1 MVARSIS
8 ILKICAILDQK
19 SGVFNKNVAKNFKY
33 IQLTLSKMLK
43 LKIDFR
49 LFKKIG
55 ESLLRRKLKIKIAF
69 YA

>member
-1 MVARSIS
+1 MVAKSIS

-19 SGVFNKNVAKNFKY
+19 SRLFNKNFAKNFKY
-33 IQLTLSKMLK
+33 TQLIISKILK

-55 ESLLRRKLKIKIAF
+55 DFIESLLKRKL
-69 YA
+69 YGQN

>member
-1 MVARSIS
+1 MVASIS

-19 SGVFNKNVAKNFKY
+19 WGVFNKNVAKNFKY
-33 IQLTLSKMLK
+33 IQLIISKILK

-55 ESLLRRKLKIKIAF
+55 DFIESLLKRKI
-69 YA
+69 

>member
-1 MVARSIS
+1 MVARSIN

-19 SGVFNKNVAKNFKY
+19 SGVFIKNVAKNFKY
-33 IQLTLSKMLK
+33 TQLIISKILK

-55 ESLLRRKLKIKIAF
+55 DFIESLLKRKF
-69 YA
+69 

>member
-8 ILKICAILDQK
+8 ILKIRALLYPK
-19 SGVFNKNVAKNFKY
+19 LGVFNKNVAKNFKY
-33 IQLTLSKMLK
+33 TQLIISKILK

-55 ESLLRRKLKIKIAF
+55 DFIESLLKRKI
-69 YA
+69 